1 MQTITTN
8 LDIDLLLNIIYTL
21 IKPLVILACMIL
33 IDTILGIS
41 KATLNGEF
49 SSSKFRSGIGK
60 CLEYFAFIFAVL
72 LIQWLCPVIND
83 NANITQIV
91 IIFVII
97 IEFTS
102 IVENVKEI
110 PVLYNFGNTIISK
123 LKDTFSTNTSKEYEQ
138 ITIDYDK
145 QE

>member
-1 MQTITTN
+1 
-8 LDIDLLLNIIYTL
+8 
-21 IKPLVILACMIL
+21 MIL

-138 ITIDYDK
+138 ITIDDDK